1 MRVAES
7 YIYII
12 LITLTGSL
20 AKPSNNLNT
29 LQFLQKRMSNLK
41 LMTKEKPGEMGMAV
55 GILVAILIFTMFI
68 VGYDQGQLFSIA
80 QGQEAFENTAFSC
93 NNNSFWCVSRNNPW
107 YHQSWTG

>member
-29 LQFLQKRMSNLK
+29 LKFLQMRMSNLK
-41 LMTKEKPGEMGMAV
+41 LMTKEKPGEMGIAV

-80 QGQEAFENTAFSC
+80 QGQEAFDNMWIHEFAHDMRHSAGFPC
-93 NNNSFWCVSRNNPW
+93 
-107 YHQSWTG
+107 H

>member
-12 LITLTGSL
+12 LITLARSL
-20 AKPSNNLNT
+20 AKPSDTLNT
-29 LQFLQKRMSNLK
+29 PKFLQKRMSNLK
-41 LMTKEKPGEMGMAV
+41 LMTKEEPGEMRIAV

-80 QGQEAFENTAFSC
+80 QGQEAFDNMWIHEFTHDMRHAAGFPC
-93 NNNSFWCVSRNNPW
+93 
-107 YHQSWTG
+107 H